1 MDNLV
6 TINSGLKALN
16 MVRCSLLE
24 IFKFLA
30 NTPISTEIEINESV
44 LKHTPYINDL
54 NILSNNLENR
64 IRYIDCQLI
73 F

>member
-16 MVRCSLLE
+16 MVRCSILE
-24 IFKFLA
+24 IFKYLS
-30 NTPISTEIEINESV
+30 NTPITADIDNNESA
-44 LKHTPYINDL
+44 LKHTSYITDL

-64 IRYIDCQLI
+64 IRFID
-73 F
+73 